1 MNQTTLFGDKDL
13 RTALRAHREGV
24 PEVVSNI
31 PVGKFVTANSQDL
44 IEQVLQ
50 EISIIPVKLDEA
62 NKSVTLR
69 EGKVVTSLEQESS
82 QSESEPTE
90 VMGTQVDIEIP
101 LTGDGWLLIERK
113 PDPSYSTQPKARVE
127 RGCLRIMFG
136 LTDAADLD
144 SIRKEYENSIAVV
157 ANFVDDF
164 NDKVHNY
171 NKELRKVV
179 SNELTNRLE
188 RLKRINDIKKIFA
201 GNNEM
206 LGLAS

>member
-24 PEVVSNI
+24 PEAVSNI

-113 PDPSYSTQPKARVE
+113 PDLRYSTQPKARVE

-179 SNELTNRLE
+179 SNELKNRLE

-201 GNNEM
+201 ENNEM